1 MYLYE
6 LVLSNPLFV
15 GLFKGNIKCDQDW
28 LLSLPHLLLQTNYD
42 TTAPSRGHPCHQQH
56 WPELNIYW
64 GSLTLSIVVVLDP
77 DLNEAK
83 LFTSDILKL
92 PKHIQTKLLKKHE
105 ENLKIASKH
114 LEKLRRS
121 HQLLTNSHLKTLK
134 KLLNLNKVKFTDVT
148 SSLRRQLP
156 IPGGEWRID
165 CDHDCF
171 NTNSGDLYND
181 LVQTSSNMV
190 PSIIKYSGTMVPSIL
205 NYSMEI
211 SREMVPEVIQEGVE
225 FVPSILEYGGR
236 VVPPLLRYGGDMVNS
251 VWSNPGQLQVSHC
264 RYIIQLRHQWFT
276 TNSEMA
282 TFYLALNKK
291 FIISHT

>member
-156 IPGGEWRID
+156 TPGGQWRIG
-165 CDHDCF
+165 F
-171 NTNSGDLYND
+171 
-181 LVQTSSNMV
+181 
-190 PSIIKYSGTMVPSIL
+190 
-205 NYSMEI
+205 
-211 SREMVPEVIQEGVE
+211 
-225 FVPSILEYGGR
+225 
-236 VVPPLLRYGGDMVNS
+236 
-251 VWSNPGQLQVSHC
+251 
-264 RYIIQLRHQWFT
+264 
-276 TNSEMA
+276 
-282 TFYLALNKK
+282 ALNLIVSTLTQVICTMTWSRPAATWCRPSSSTVAPW
-291 FIISHT
+291 FPPSSTTAWRSAGRWYPRWSRRGWSLFPRYWSTGAEWCRPCWGTGETWSTLSGPTPASCRSVIVDILFNYDISDLKPIREGPPVIWLYL